1 MKYWQNWFVTAER
14 ITCVKPDSIFTRVQN
29 THITKDWRKNSEK
42 YENYI
47 HYHFFPTIW
56 KGLTFF
62 LLVQWVEHNCSFEE
76 ELERSPEI
84 ENLFNDIVHKTN
96 FPTLLVFHENIRE
109 FEK

>member
-1 MKYWQNWFVTAER
+1 
-14 ITCVKPDSIFTRVQN
+14 
-29 THITKDWRKNSEK
+29 
-42 YENYI
+42 
-47 HYHFFPTIW
+47 
-56 KGLTFF
+56 